1 MSSPPSSSSGKA
13 LDFEAAS
20 KSAVASVESLKLK
33 PQDEIA
39 GGVQVTSFSEIVDE
53 VTLHFQLICLA
64 KQIFV
69 WIGCNSANLG
79 NLYAAAPT
87 RPNNT
92 VSVTSILG
100 GASDNTGSGIARRL
114 VLKTGLNIIVA
125 CNIPKNNS
133 MLEANAEKKLI
144 EKLIALGY
152 SRPKSQSSGP
162 GLSSS

>member
-64 KQIFV
+64 KQ
-69 WIGCNSANLG
+69 
-79 NLYAAAPT
+79 
-87 RPNNT
+87 NNT